1 MVRLLKGLKAL
12 TVGIIAASFLLSIL
26 AYPYLPEMVASH
38 WNAKGEVDG
47 YLPKFWGAFLLPL
60 LMVVLYLLFLAIPRI
75 DPLKENIMQ
84 FVKYYYGFIVVMM
97 LFMLIVHAQV
107 ILWSLGSAISP
118 NTILPLSIGVL
129 FIYIGVLLGKAKRNW
144 FIGIR
149 TPWTLSS
156 DAVWDKTHK
165 IGGRLFILAG
175 VISIVGTLLPEYAF
189 LFILL
194 PILTVAFYTIVYS
207 YLAYQN
213 EIKTAAR

>member
-1 MVRLLKGLKAL
+1 LRGLKAL
-12 TVGIIAASFLLSIL
+12 TAGIIAASFLLSML

-60 LMVVLYLLFLAIPRI
+60 LMVGLYLLFLAIPRI

-84 FVKYYYGFIVVMM
+84 FIKYYYGFIVVMM
-97 LFMLIVHAQV
+97 LLMLVVHAQV
-107 ILWSLGSAISP
+107 ILWSLGFAISP
-118 NTILPLSIGVL
+118 NAILPLSIGVL
-129 FIYIGVLLGKAKRNW
+129 FIYIGVLIGKAKRNW

-194 PILTVAFYTIVYS
+194 PILAVAFYTIVYS
-207 YLAYQN
+207 YFAYQN
-213 EIKTAAR
+213 EIKTAAS